1 MKAFLLSITV
11 LVFHFYHAA
20 AAISAESTMTIEG
33 HLQYP
38 DETPFNVTTRISMN
52 HGEYTTYSRTDG
64 NFTIHNVKPGV
75 HIIDVHSPTHH
86 FSQVKC
92 RFKPDAI
99 DEPIFG
105 CLEYPYPG
113 ATKIP
118 VKKHLVLTALATY
131 EYFEMKRGFSVF
143 GILKN
148 PMMLMMLFSVGLMY
162 FMPKMMEGLEPE
174 ERERVRKQM
183 QMQQNPTQ
191 MISELFSGSASSE
204 PEPKQRKAKK

>member
-1 MKAFLLSITV
+1 
-11 LVFHFYHAA
+11 
-20 AAISAESTMTIEG
+20 MTIEG

-38 DETPFNVTTRISMN
+38 DETPFNVTTRITMN

-64 NFTIHNVKPGV
+64 NFTFHHVKPGV

-99 DEPIFG
+99 DDEPIFS

-131 EYFEMKRGFSVF
+131 EYFEMKKGFSVF

-148 PMMLMMLFSVGLMY
+148 PMLLMMLFSVGLMY

-191 MISELFSGSASSE
+191 MLSELFSGGTSIE
-204 PEPKQRKAKK
+204 PETKQRKAKK